1 MDLNPDEY
9 PPEEA
14 ERRAGELARRLLT
27 TPPKP
32 QSEIKGKRK
41 VRRVGAAK
49 NDSEP
54 DRVPGSVEE
63 G

>member
-1 MDLNPDEY
+1 MADDDSDY

-32 QSEIKGKRK
+32 QSKIKGKTSRQP
-41 VRRVGAAK
+41 VASTGQSVPAK
-49 NDSEP
+49 GRP
-54 DRVPGSVEE
+54 AR
-63 G
+63 